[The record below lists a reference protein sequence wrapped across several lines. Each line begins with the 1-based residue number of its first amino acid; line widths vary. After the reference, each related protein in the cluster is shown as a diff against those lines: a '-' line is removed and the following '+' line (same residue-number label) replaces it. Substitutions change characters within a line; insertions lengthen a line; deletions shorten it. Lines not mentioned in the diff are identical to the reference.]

1 MKTGATSGT
10 GHRSRWAG
18 RRAGSR
24 AGTLA
29 SKVTLARAGA
39 FAGALALVLA
49 LAACAQN
56 PVTGRNEL
64 LLVSEE
70 WELSVGRQQY
80 APLRQ
85 SQGGDYVVDPAVEDY
100 VREVGQRLAAKSDRR
115 LPYEFNVI
123 NDSSPNAW
131 ALPGG
136 KIGINRGLLVEL
148 EDEAQLAAVL
158 GHEIVHAAAKHGAR
172 GQTRGIGLQLAVITA
187 TVIGA
192 REGYGQLAQLG
203 SSVGA
208 QIVNSKYGRDAELE
222 ADRYGMEYMSRAGY
236 DPDAAVELQRTFVRL
251 SEGRNPNWLTGLF
264 ASHPPSPARV
274 AANIETSAAL
284 PDGGESGRERYRRAM
299 ARLFD
304 RREAYETFDRAQKLA
319 ADGDRAAAENLAR
332 QAIRIEPLE
341 GHFHSFLGDLAL
353 ERRDYAEAEGF
364 YDRAISLNDE
374 FFYYWLQR
382 GKANEAQRDARAA
395 QADYQRSVTLMP
407 TADAQAALG
416 AIAEARGD
424 RRTAMRWYVA
434 AAQAPGEG
442 GERARAALERIA
454 PERLDPPE
462 PAARRPGAEPPV
474 PPARD
479 RRPPGEASRLVQVR
493 SGLTRQGTLAFELV
507 NPTSRPIAE
516 VLLAV
521 TLEPGARTRRQMVRE
536 VLPPG
541 GRRVIDTGRRI
552 GRTQLERV
560 RVEVVGAEVAG
571 RR

>member
-1 MKTGATSGT
+1 MGAKIASG
-10 GHRSRWAG
+10 AG
-18 RRAGSR
+18 RRAGVF
-24 AGTLA
+24 AGT
-29 SKVTLARAGA
+29 
-39 FAGALALVLA
+39 LALVLA
-49 LAACAQN
+49 LASCAQN

-85 SQGGDYVVDPAVEDY
+85 SQGGDYVVDPGVEAY
-100 VREVGQRLAAKSDRR
+100 VRKVGQRLAAKSDRK

-123 NDSSPNAW
+123 NDSTPNAW

-136 KIGINRGLLVEL
+136 KISINRGLLVEL

-187 TVIGA
+187 TVAGA

-208 QIVNSKYGRDAELE
+208 QIINSKYGRDAELE
-222 ADRYGMEYMSRAGY
+222 SDRYGMEYMSRAGY
-236 DPDAAVELQRTFVRL
+236 DPDGAVELQRTFVRL
-251 SEGRNPNWLTGLF
+251 SEGRRQDWLRGLF

-274 AANIETSAAL
+274 AANIRTAAAL
-284 PDGGESGRERYRRAM
+284 PPGGETGRERYRQAM

-304 RREAYETFDRAQKLA
+304 RREAYETFERAQKLA
-319 ADGDRAAAENLAR
+319 ADGNVAAAANLAR
-332 QAIRIEPLE
+332 QAARLEPRE
-341 GHFHSFLGDLAL
+341 GHFQSFLGDLAL
-353 ERRDYAEAEGF
+353 QRRDYGGAEGY
-364 YDRAISLNDE
+364 YDRAIALNDE

-395 QADYQRSVTLMP
+395 RADYRRSVQLMP
-407 TADAQAALG
+407 TADAQAGLG

-424 RRTAMRWYVA
+424 RRSATRWYVA

-454 PERLDPPE
+454 PERLAPPE
-462 PAARRPGAEPPV
+462 PALRGPGAELPAPPT
-474 PPARD
+474 RD

-507 NPTSRPIAE
+507 NPTSRPIGN

-536 VLPPG
+536 VLPSG
-541 GRRVIDTGRRI
+541 GRRVIDTGRRVS
-552 GRTQLERV
+552 RAQLERV
-560 RVEVVGAEVAG
+560 RVEVVGAEVA
-571 RR
+571 RRR